1 MTAKRIA
8 VLGGGFGGVAAART
22 ARALLSREHQVTLID
37 RKKRTYLCGAFPL
50 LIVGERELLKSSR
63 SLGLLANRG
72 IRYLQDEVQSI
83 DTASMTLETSQ
94 GKLEYDYL
102 VLAPGAVDDWDAVP
116 GAEAAY
122 SFYDMESARRLRR
135 RLRTFRKG
143 RIVIGVARMP
153 YKCPPAPFETAMVLS
168 WFFKGRGQQDEI
180 EIHVSTPE
188 PMPLAVAGPEAAAR
202 LVRDMER
209 RGIEVHTNAG
219 VKEVSPS
226 GQEVAFTDGTS
237 LDADLAITIPVH
249 RPPQTV
255 AAAGL
260 VGSSGWVEVDRRTL
274 QTGVPGVYAVGDVN
288 MVPMANG
295 RGLPKAGV
303 FASAEGEVVGANI
316 AAAINGTDPVAF
328 SGVGHCFIAYGGDRV
343 GMVAGDFMAEGKP
356 RVELTPATAR
366 GMRAKE
372 RFERDWRRFRI

>member
-1 MTAKRIA
+1 
-8 VLGGGFGGVAAART
+8 
-22 ARALLSREHQVTLID
+22 
-37 RKKRTYLCGAFPL
+37 
-50 LIVGERELLKSSR
+50 
-63 SLGLLANRG
+63 
-72 IRYLQDEVQSI
+72 
-83 DTASMTLETSQ
+83 
-94 GKLEYDYL
+94 
-102 VLAPGAVDDWDAVP
+102 
-116 GAEAAY
+116 
-122 SFYDMESARRLRR
+122 
-135 RLRTFRKG
+135 
-143 RIVIGVARMP
+143 MP